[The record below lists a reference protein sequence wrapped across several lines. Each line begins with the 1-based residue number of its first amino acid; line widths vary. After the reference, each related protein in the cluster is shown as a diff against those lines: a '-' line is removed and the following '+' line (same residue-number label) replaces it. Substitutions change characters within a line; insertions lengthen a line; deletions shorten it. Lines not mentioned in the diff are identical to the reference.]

1 MKILA
6 IESSTRVATCAV
18 MDDDSLLGE
27 HIINDNMTHS
37 VKLMPSVASL
47 MDNLELQP
55 KDIDIY
61 AAAVGPGSFTGL
73 RIGIASI
80 KAMAH
85 AHKKKTIA
93 IPTMDALAFNI
104 PFADGII
111 VPMLDARRDRVYCGI
126 YKWVDSKFIVEM
138 EQDVL
143 NIKDLIDLLK
153 KRDEKII
160 INGDVKEKYEDMLK
174 EELGERVIFSTK
186 AGQMPRASSVAELA
200 LIKFSNNESI
210 DYKDLL
216 PEYLRK
222 SQAERQYDEKIN
234 KKNE

>member
-1 MKILA
+1 MKILV

-47 MDNLELQP
+47 MENLGLQP
-55 KDIDIY
+55 KDIDVY
-61 AAAVGPGSFTGL
+61 AVAVGPGSFTGL

-200 LIKFSNNESI
+200 LIKFNNNESI

>member
-18 MDDDSLLGE
+18 MDESSLLGE
-27 HIINDNMTHS
+27 YIINDNMTHS

-47 MDNLELQP
+47 MDNLGLKP

-200 LIKFSNNESI
+200 LIKFNNNESI

-222 SQAERQYDEKIN
+222 SQAERQYDEKIS

>member
-47 MDNLELQP
+47 MDNLGLQP

-93 IPTMDALAFNI
+93 IQTMDALAFNI

-200 LIKFSNNESI
+200 LIKFNNNESI

>member
-47 MDNLELQP
+47 MDNLGLQP

-200 LIKFSNNESI
+200 LIKFNNNESI

>member
-47 MDNLELQP
+47 MDNLGLQP

>member
-18 MDDDSLLGE
+18 MEDENLLGE
-27 HIINDNMTHS
+27 YIINDNLTHS
-37 VKLMPSVASL
+37 VKLMPNVKTL
-47 MDNLELQP
+47 MDNLGLKVE
-55 KDIDIY
+55 DIDVF

-73 RIGIASI
+73 RIGIASV

-85 AHKKKTIA
+85 ANNKKTVA

-111 VPMLDARRDRVYCGI
+111 VPMIDARRDRVYTGI
-126 YKWVDSKFIVEM
+126 YKWIDGEFRVQM

-143 NIKDLIDLLK
+143 NIYDMIDLLK

-160 INGDVKEKYEDMLK
+160 INGDVKDKYGDILEEK
-174 EELGERVIFSTK
+174 LGERIIFSTNSTK
-186 AGQMPRASSVAELA
+186 MPRASSVAELA
-200 LIKFSNNESI
+200 FMKMKKDGTI
-210 DYKDLL
+210 DYKELV

-222 SQAERQYDEKIN
+222 SQAERQYDEKTN
-234 KKNE
+234 KKDE

>member
-47 MDNLELQP
+47 MENLGLQP